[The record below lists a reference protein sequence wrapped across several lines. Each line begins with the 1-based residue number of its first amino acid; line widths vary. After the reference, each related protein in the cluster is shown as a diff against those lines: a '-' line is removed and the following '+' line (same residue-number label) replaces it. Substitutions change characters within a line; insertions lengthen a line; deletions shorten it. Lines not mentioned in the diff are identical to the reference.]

1 MKIVVIGGSG
11 LIGRMLVLQLRDK
24 GHAAVSASPSSGV
37 NTVTGEGLAEV
48 LTGADVVV
56 DVSNA
61 PSFDPE
67 AVLAFFTAST
77 RNIAA
82 AEKAAGVGHH
92 VLLSIVGTNRLP
104 ENGYFLAKRAQE
116 ALVRESG
123 IPFSIL
129 HATQFFEFIGSIA
142 QPDADGKVRLSPAL
156 FQPVAAADVASELAS
171 IATSTPLNGT
181 VELAGPDALPL
192 DEIARR
198 YLRATGKSVEVIAD
212 VHARY
217 FGAELDDKSLTPRG
231 DFRTGQTR
239 LDDWLLKAAD
249 IRRLTS

>member
-11 LIGRMLVLQLRDK
+11 LIGRTLVGKLQEA
-24 GHAAVSASPSSGV
+24 GHGVISASPSSGV
-37 NTVTGEGLAEV
+37 DTVTGKGLDTV
-48 LTGADVVV
+48 LAGADIVV
-56 DVSNA
+56 DVSNS
-61 PSFDPE
+61 PSYEQD
-67 AVLAFFTAST
+67 AVMAFFTKSAS
-77 RNIAA
+77 NVGV
-82 AEKAAGVGHH
+82 AEKVAGVGHH
-92 VLLSIVGTNRLP
+92 VLLSVVGTDRLP
-104 ENGYFLAKRAQE
+104 ENGYFQAKLAQE
-116 ALVRESG
+116 KIVRESG

-217 FGAELDDKSLTPRG
+217 FGAELDDTSLTPGG

-239 LDDWLLKAAD
+239 LDDWLLKASD